1 MRLKFMTVFNYQHLY
16 LYTEANLLRK
26 QMVSLP
32 INAHILHHKQP
43 LHNLSSSSQ
52 RHKPTEYNKYRQFSG
67 WPIFSPNQKAVF
79 LKIWIPISWRQ
90 RRCQCMEILRC
101 LS

>member
-1 MRLKFMTVFNYQHLY
+1 MTVFNYQHLY

-52 RHKPTEYNKYRQFSG
+52 RHKPTEYNKYRQYR
-67 WPIFSPNQKAVF
+67 KYR
-79 LKIWIPISWRQ
+79 WIEF
-90 RRCQCMEILRC
+90 CVCYGYA
-101 LS
+101 